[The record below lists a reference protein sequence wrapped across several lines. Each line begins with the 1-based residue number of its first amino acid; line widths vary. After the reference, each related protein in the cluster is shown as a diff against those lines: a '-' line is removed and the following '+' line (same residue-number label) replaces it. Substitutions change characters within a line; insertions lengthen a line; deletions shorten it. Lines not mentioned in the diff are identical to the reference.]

1 MTRISK
7 LIIGINIIILLIYTV
22 ASYDRHNDYYVFLIA
37 FRMGIHLA
45 INLVLLA
52 GMSSISNREYAKAIA
67 LSMVLI
73 LLIGFPSCFL
83 VEKLGK

>member
-1 MTRISK
+1 MSRISK

-22 ASYDRHNDYYVFLIA
+22 ASYDRHDDYYTFLIA
-37 FRMGIHLA
+37 FRIGIHLA
-45 INLVLLA
+45 VNLVLLF
-52 GMSSISNREYAKAIA
+52 GLSFFPDREYSKAIA

-83 VEKLGK
+83 VGVLGR